1 MKNFTKVVWLLI
13 IVSISMSAQQEVGII
28 GTNNWLNVWTEFVP
42 NKVNYGENT
51 HILSGNISEDLTL
64 EKKNIYLLVGNVFV
78 TNNAI
83 LSIEPGTVILGDAQ
97 TKATL
102 TITTGAAIIAEGTLT
117 DPIIFTSNKSNKKA
131 GDWGGIIILGD
142 GNTNK
147 LGGNSATPFY
157 AELESSNYANTNY
170 GGESLKN
177 NSGFLSYVRI
187 EFAGG
192 KSKRHQVP
200 NALLLAGVGKETTI
214 NNVMISHSGG
224 HAVNVIGGEMNM
236 NQMVSYKS
244 YGNDFNFSYGAVINI
259 TNSLAVRSPYSSSS
273 DSRSIHV
280 MSYEKANEI
289 DFTKQ
294 ATSVVAQNIT
304 LVTDSE
310 TLENDIKVG
319 LVKESIYVGEHTN
332 FSMEKSVVSGFS
344 KAVILDQNIIIND
357 TNLSKIKLKNT
368 YFNNCNGNIFS
379 NLNENNEDL
388 ENWYGNP
395 SFLNVYSK
403 TLHAELFIELNT
415 NKKPDY
421 RLKISKIIAM
431 NKG

>member
-1 MKNFTKVVWLLI
+1 MKNFTKTVWLLI

-28 GTNNWLNVWTEFVP
+28 GTNNWLNGWTEFVP

-51 HILSGNISEDLTL
+51 HILTGNISEDLTL
-64 EKKNIYLLVGNVFV
+64 HKKNTYLLVGNVFV

-102 TITTGAAIIAEGTLT
+102 TITVGAALIAEGTVT
-117 DPIIFTSNKSNKKA
+117 DPIVFTSNKSNKKA
-131 GDWGGIIILGD
+131 GDWGGIILLGD
-142 GNTNK
+142 GQTNK

-157 AELESSNYANTNY
+157 AELEPSDYVNTNF
-170 GGESLKN
+170 GGESQKI

-224 HAVNVIGGEMNM
+224 HALNVIGGEINM
-236 NQMVSYKS
+236 DHIVSYKS
-244 YGNDFNFSYGAVINI
+244 SGNDFNFSYGAVINI
-259 TNSLAVRSPYSSSS
+259 NNSLAVRSPYTSAS
-273 DSRSIHV
+273 DSKSLNVI
-280 MSYEKANEI
+280 SYEKASEV

-294 ATSVVAQNIT
+294 ATTVVAQNIA

-319 LVKESIYVGEHTN
+319 LVKEAIYVGEHTN
-332 FSMEKSVVSGFS
+332 FNLEKSVISGFS
-344 KAVILDQNIIIND
+344 KAVILDQNIVIND
-357 TNLSKIKLKNT
+357 ANLSKIKLKNT
-368 YFNNCNGNIFS
+368 YFNNCTGNVYV

-395 SFLNVYSK
+395 SFMNVYSK
-403 TLHAELFIELNT
+403 THHAELFIELN
-415 NKKPDY
+415 NSKKPDY

-431 NKG
+431 TKD